1 MMHTEQS
8 LMTDLQSLGILPVDV
23 ITVHMSLKAV
33 GTIDTSEQTGAEVV
47 ISALK
52 RCVPQGL
59 LAIPAHTYTNLLQEP
74 VFNIRTS
81 EPCIGAVPRVAARM
95 ASESWDQKDVSC
107 LRSSHPSHSVV
118 AFGKDAYAFAKD
130 DRLAETPFPPFG
142 CYGKLL
148 QMAGKILLIGVGL
161 ERNTFLHLIDETFYD
176 DYIAAGRLA
185 PVGKFP
191 VTVIDYDG
199 TVSSRPMRK
208 THQPAPSKCY
218 PQYQPLLEQAGAL
231 HYGKFGD
238 ADVIVCDARKAFDAI
253 SKAIHEG
260 FILQNQ

>member
-8 LMTDLQSLGILPVDV
+8 LIADLQALGILPGDV
-23 ITVHMSLKAV
+23 ITAHMSLKSV
-33 GTIDTSEQTGAEVV
+33 GTIDTSEKTGAEVV

-59 LAIPAHTYTNLLQEP
+59 LAIPSHTYTNLVQEP

-95 ASESWDQKDVSC
+95 ASEAWDQKDRSC
-107 LRSSHPSHSVV
+107 IRSSHPSHSVV
-118 AFGKDAYAFAKD
+118 AFGKEAYAFVKD
-130 DRLAETPFPPFG
+130 DRLAETAFPPFG

-148 QMAGKILLIGVGL
+148 QMSGKILLIGVGL
-161 ERNTFLHLIDETFYD
+161 ERNSFIHLVDEAFYD
-176 DYIAAGRLA
+176 DYIAAGRLT
-185 PVGKFP
+185 PVDKFS

-199 TVSSRPMRK
+199 TARACQMRT
-208 THQPAPSKCY
+208 THQPAPSRCY

-231 HYGKFGD
+231 RYGKFGD
-238 ADVIVCDARKAFDAI
+238 ADVIVCDARKAYDAI
-253 SKAIHEG
+253 FQAVRDG
-260 FILQNQ
+260 FILQK